1 MTLEQDKMTVRLSLR
16 DWIAIAGIAI
26 TILGGVLPAYL
37 HHDRL
42 LMQIVTQ
49 QAAANERLNKI
60 ETRLERTHP

>member
-1 MTLEQDKMTVRLSLR
+1 MTLEQDKMTVRLSAR
-16 DWIAIAGIAI
+16 DWIANAGIAV
-26 TILGGVLPAYL
+26 TILGGVLTAYL

-49 QAAANERLNKI
+49 QAAANARLDKI

>member
-26 TILGGVLPAYL
+26 TILGGVLTAYL

>member
-1 MTLEQDKMTVRLSLR
+1 MTLEQDKMTVRLSAR
-16 DWIAIAGIAI
+16 DWIAIGGIAV
-26 TILGGVLPAYL
+26 TILGGVLTAYL

-49 QAAANERLNKI
+49 QAAGNERLNKI

>member
-1 MTLEQDKMTVRLSLR
+1 MTLEQDKITVRLSAR

-26 TILGGVLPAYL
+26 SLLGGVLTAYL

-60 ETRLERTHP
+60 EVQLERNRP

>member
-1 MTLEQDKMTVRLSLR
+1 MTLEQDKMTVRLSAR
-16 DWIAIAGIAI
+16 DWIAIAGIAV
-26 TILGGVLPAYL
+26 TILGGVLTAYL

-49 QAAANERLNKI
+49 QAAANARLDKI